1 MRWVDYCG
9 HSLLLLFRHGIFFG
23 SGRVGDK
30 AWLDLIECHSVGR
43 WRCSGSFRLLRPVAV
58 PGDLCAYARLDVNS
72 AYEIVCKLA

>member
-1 MRWVDYCG
+1 M
-9 HSLLLLFRHGIFFG
+9 
-23 SGRVGDK
+23 GDK

-43 WRCSGSFRLLRPVAV
+43 WRCLGSFRLLRPVAV